1 MFMIL
6 INMMKY
12 FIFQVESKEPKE
24 RDMLNFN
31 PTIVPRSEAER
42 VAEDVEDG
50 VNYYPKYLSH
60 PLIGTNCFKSE
71 VFFFCLLFLYLK
83 NRHSTSWTFESETSL
98 PCNRKMLPEHTLQ
111 ISKHKVSNLY
121 T

>member
-1 MFMIL
+1 MLLIL
-6 INMMKY
+6 INMLKY

-71 VFFFCLLFLYLK
+71 VFFSVCYFY
-83 NRHSTSWTFESETSL
+83 
-98 PCNRKMLPEHTLQ
+98 
-111 ISKHKVSNLY
+111 I
-121 T
+121 